1 MFNFDFIYDFLNLFL
16 LWIMIYEGKL
26 VSKGK
31 YYWKYCFWIIL
42 FFTIIEGVR
51 YGRGVDYMH
60 YIEVYK
66 FDLEKDQVL
75 FTSFNNILK
84 SIGISPEFSFMFYAF
99 PFICGAM
106 AMMKPMRKYAMY
118 MYPLFLMSIIS
129 MHEAFVRQ
137 MLAMSFIF
145 MYIVELNDI
154 IDELLDK
161 KIKIKSLLPLVF
173 FIVIAYSI
181 HSIAAVGIFVITLV
195 TIFLRKPLPWIYMIP
210 ILLIGKFYVS
220 KNFDFSYL
228 NSILNFFGAS
238 NDKFSLYTENADRW
252 FSIDAMQDAYT
263 RNIFIEILETF
274 GCCALIYL
282 GNKLF
287 RNSLPEIEGQSIKK
301 SDISLGV
308 NTGLYISLYNV
319 FIIGTVIL
327 ETFYNLEI
335 VRRVAHSWDI
345 YWFVPMALVL
355 YYRNNKIFN
364 GVDKFLMLG
373 FFFWV
378 WEYIRFLF
386 VWSDTPMFIWDK

>member
-16 LWIMIYEGKL
+16 FWIIICEGKL

-31 YYWKYCFWIIL
+31 YYWRYCFWVIF
-42 FFTIIEGVR
+42 FFTIVEGVR

-60 YIEVYK
+60 YIDVYK
-66 FDLEKDQVL
+66 FDLEEDQVL
-75 FTSFNNILK
+75 FTSFNNALK

-106 AMMKPMRKYAMY
+106 VMMKPMRKYAMY
-118 MYPLFLMSIIS
+118 MHPLFLMSIIY

-137 MLAMSFIF
+137 MFAMSFIF
-145 MYIVELNDI
+145 MYIVELNGI
-154 IDELLDK
+154 IDELLNK
-161 KIKIKSLLPLVF
+161 KVKIKRLLLLIF

-181 HSIAAVGIFVITLV
+181 HSIAVVGIFVITLAM
-195 TIFLRKPLPWIYMIP
+195 IFLRKPLPWIYVIP

-220 KNFDFSYL
+220 KSFDFSYL
-228 NSILNFFGAS
+228 NLILNFLGSS
-238 NDKFSLYTENADRW
+238 NDKFSAYTENADRW
-252 FSIDAMQDAYT
+252 FSADAMQDAYT
-263 RNIFIEILETF
+263 RNIIIEILETF

-287 RNSLPEIEGQSIKK
+287 RNALLERDRQSRTM
-301 SDISLGV
+301 SGVSLGV
-308 NTGLYISLYNV
+308 NTELYISLYNV
-319 FIIGTVIL
+319 FIIGTLIL

-335 VRRVAHSWDI
+335 VRRVAYCWSI

-364 GVDKFLMLG
+364 GIDKFLMLG